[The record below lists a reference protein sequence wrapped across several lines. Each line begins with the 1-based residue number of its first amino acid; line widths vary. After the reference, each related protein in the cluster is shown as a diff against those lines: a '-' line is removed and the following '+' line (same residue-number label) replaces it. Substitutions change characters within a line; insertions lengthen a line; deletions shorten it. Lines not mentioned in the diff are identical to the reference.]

1 MFPNFAIT
9 LPQSF
14 FRLQKPQRLIWKF
27 WIKHIVGY
35 RDLEAY
41 ELSTFLSTYS
51 LETKMECA
59 FKNECINK
67 ISIVIEGLW
76 NKVAVLRIDWTC
88 NLWWNQYKSIIVYKI
103 DIITNLQY
111 KSTNDSHT
119 LSAGTFNYCYSTVY
133 RKVGAV
139 YCHYCRPTVCSR
151 AGFRSVSQLC
161 TSP

>member
-14 FRLQKPQRLIWKF
+14 FRLLKPQWLIWKF
-27 WIKHIVGY
+27 GIKHIVVY

-88 NLWWNQYKSIIVYKI
+88 NLW
-103 DIITNLQY
+103 
-111 KSTNDSHT
+111 
-119 LSAGTFNYCYSTVY
+119 
-133 RKVGAV
+133 
-139 YCHYCRPTVCSR
+139 
-151 AGFRSVSQLC
+151 
-161 TSP
+161 